1 MIDENEKL
9 IIRGLI
15 SECICQEM
23 KGVNSHLADID
34 KKLGNHYEHLTAD
47 FNSLKLNFTE
57 LNTNYGWL
65 KKGLENKCVNPDGS
79 LKDVIQSEGKQNAN
93 IDWLTWGFRLMVGTL
108 LLNAL
113 ALIFAF
119 SKIAQ

>member
-15 SECICQEM
+15 AECMCNEM

-34 KKLGNHYEHLTAD
+34 KKLGNHFEHLTAD
-47 FNSLKLNFTE
+47 YNLLRIDYAK
-57 LNTNYGWL
+57 LNTNYEWI
-65 KKGLENKCVNPDGS
+65 KKLLDNKCVAPDGS
-79 LKDVIQSEGKQNAN
+79 LKEIIQGEGKQTAN

-119 SKIAQ
+119 SKLGQ